1 MKRFFKTLLIL
12 FLLLGVIEPVAA
24 VFEESDLTQTLKVLK
39 AELRNIYNRTSKATA
54 AMTSSRESQQRQMV
68 ELMEDCNELS
78 IILYSQKQ
86 NFTFDLT
93 YALEE
98 VSRRYRDFSRTFIC
112 IYKNTVYYYKR
123 IIILFSF
130 YHSQVKVNVI

>member
-1 MKRFFKTLLIL
+1 MKRFFKTLLML

-39 AELRNIYNRTSKATA
+39 AELRNVYNRTSRATA
-54 AMTSSRESQQRQMV
+54 AMSASRENQQRQMV

-98 VSRRYRDFSRTFIC
+98 VSRRYRDFSRNRRPF
-112 IYKNTVYYYKR
+112 KAG
-123 IIILFSF
+123 
-130 YHSQVKVNVI
+130 